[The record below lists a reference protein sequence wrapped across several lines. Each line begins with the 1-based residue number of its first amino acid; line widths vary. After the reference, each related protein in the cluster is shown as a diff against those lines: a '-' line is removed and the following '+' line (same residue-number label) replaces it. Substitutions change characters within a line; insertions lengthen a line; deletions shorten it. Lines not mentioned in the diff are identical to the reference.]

1 MKKFVLAIA
10 VLACSQVAIGAAP
23 AASQPRAQQGAQ
35 VRQTI
40 QLADGWRFIQD
51 ANVDGA
57 EKPEFDARQWSV
69 VQVPHTWNRVGF
81 YLPDPASRV
90 NRAEHIN
97 KVQGIGWY
105 RHTFTVPAGS
115 KGKRAWL
122 QFDAASRAAE
132 VWLNGTRLGEHKGGF
147 SRFRFDATAALKHS
161 APNVLAVRVDN
172 TAPAPG
178 SSTADLSPLAGDFF
192 VHGGLYRPASLVFT
206 DPVHIDMLDFG
217 GPGVY
222 ATTKSISG
230 KQAEVEV
237 RTKLRNDSGSPSSIR
252 LSAQLIDAR
261 GKSVASAVQNVA
273 LQPGEGLERPQ
284 TLKLGNARLWQGTED
299 PYLYTLRVEVRSAS
313 GKLLDSLDHAYGI
326 RQMRFDANQGFFL
339 NGKPLRLRG
348 VGFHQDQEG
357 KGWALGKQDV
367 EDSVAIIREMGA
379 NSIRLTH
386 YQHGQWIHELA
397 DRHGLILWD
406 EIGLVTAWTSTPGFV
421 ANIRQQLQELIRQ
434 NYNHASVAVWS
445 IANEVDFGSARPDF
459 LGGPTKSASSPMPLL
474 KMLNALAKTE
484 DPSRP
489 TTLATCCEESGMP
502 DVPTTVEAV
511 DLAGANRYFGWYSK
525 MPAELGPHLDML
537 RAKHPAQP
545 LAVTEYGAGGATS
558 IHTDDP
564 RGGPIDSR
572 GRTQPEGYLS
582 WLHEQTWPT
591 LAAKPYLWGT
601 WLWVGFDFAT
611 TRRQEGDSDDINT
624 KGLVTYDRKVKKDA
638 YFFYKANWTNTP
650 TVHINGRRYVDR
662 AYAVTDVHVYSNAP
676 STELTLNGRSLGA
689 RTDCPGR
696 VCVWPAVRLA
706 AGSNN
711 LLATGKFASG
721 EVRDAIQWKLADSSA
736 NAFRIDSGAILGA
749 SFGGQRFGSD
759 AFFEGGTA
767 GTANK
772 RGGRGSPPVI
782 VQIAGAQAQP
792 LVASFREG
800 AFKYRVPV
808 NNGQYTVTLTF
819 VEPSAAA
826 GERRFDVIAN
836 GARSLVD
843 VDIAVAAGAPLTAI
857 TRSFPVTVSNGLLE
871 LEFKP
876 TKGQAIVSAV
886 EISR

>member
-1 MKKFVLAIA
+1 MKKLVLA
-10 VLACSQVAIGAAP
+10 LAALTCWQGSGAATP
-23 AASQPRAQQGAQ
+23 AAAQPHKQNAASI
-35 VRQTI
+35 RQTI

-69 VQVPHTWNRVGF
+69 VQVPHTWNRVGV
-81 YLPDPASRV
+81 YLPDPASHI
-90 NRAEHIN
+90 NRPEHVN

-105 RHTFTVPAGS
+105 RHSFMVPADS

-122 QFDAASRAAE
+122 QFDAASRTAE

-147 SRFRFDATAALKHS
+147 ARFRFDASSALRHDG
-161 APNVLAVRVDN
+161 PNVLAVRVDN

-178 SSTADLSPLAGDFF
+178 SSTADVSPLAGDFF

-206 DPVHIDMLDFG
+206 DPVHIAMLDFG

-222 ATTKSISG
+222 ATTKSING
-230 KQAEVEV
+230 NQAEVEV
-237 RTKLRNDSGSPSSIR
+237 RTKLRNDSQSPSNVQ

-261 GKSVASAVQNVA
+261 GESVATAVEKIA
-273 LQPGEGLERPQ
+273 LQPEDGLERSQ
-284 TLKLGNARLWQGTED
+284 TLRLSKARLWQGTED
-299 PYLYTLRVEVRSAS
+299 PYLYILRVEVRSAS
-313 GKLLDSLDHAYGI
+313 GKLLDSLEQAFGI
-326 RQMRFDANQGFFL
+326 RQMRFDANKGFFL
-339 NGKPLRLRG
+339 NGKPLRLLG

-357 KGWALGKQDV
+357 KGWALNKQDV
-367 EDSVAIIREMGA
+367 EDSVAIMREMGA

-406 EIGLVTAWTSTPGFV
+406 EIGLVTAWTDTPGFV
-421 ANIRQQLQELIRQ
+421 ANVRQQLQELIRQ
-434 NYNHASVAVWS
+434 NYNHPSVAVWS

-459 LGGPTKSASSPMPLL
+459 LGGATKSVTSPMPLL
-474 KMLNALAKTE
+474 KMLDSLAKTE
-484 DPSRP
+484 DPSRL
-489 TTLATCCEESGMP
+489 TTLANCCEESGMP
-502 DVPTTVEAV
+502 DVPATVEAV

-525 MPAELGPHLDML
+525 TPAELGSHLDML
-537 RAKHPAQP
+537 RAKRPTQP

-564 RGGPIDSR
+564 LGGPIDAR

-582 WLHEQTWPT
+582 WLHEETWRT

-662 AYAVTDVHVYSNAP
+662 AYSVTDVRVYSNAP

-689 RTDCPGR
+689 KTDCAQR
-696 VCVWPAVRLA
+696 VCVWPAVRLT
-706 AGSNN
+706 AGGND
-711 LLATGKFASG
+711 LVATGKFASG
-721 EVRDAIQWKLADSSA
+721 QVHDAIRWTLAESSA
-736 NAFRIDSGAILGA
+736 TAFRIDSGAILGA

-759 AFFEGGTA
+759 AFFEGGVA

-772 RGGRGSPPVI
+772 RGGRGSPPVT
-782 VQIAGAQAQP
+782 VPIAGTPAQP

-800 AFKYRVPV
+800 AFKYRVPM
-808 NNGQYTVTLTF
+808 NNGAYTVALTF
-819 VEPSAAA
+819 VEPFAAA

-836 GARSLVD
+836 GTRSLADFD
-843 VDIAVAAGAPLTAI
+843 VAAAAGAQLTAI
-857 TRSFPVTVSNGLLE
+857 TRSFPVTVGNGMLE
-871 LEFKP
+871 LEFRP
-876 TKGQAIVSAV
+876 TKGKAIVSAV

>member
-10 VLACSQVAIGAAP
+10 ALACWQVAFGAAP
-23 AASQPRAQQGAQ
+23 AASQPRAQHGAQ

-40 QLADGWRFIQD
+40 QLSDGWRFIQD
-51 ANVDGA
+51 ANVEGA
-57 EKPEFDARQWSV
+57 EKPEFDARHWSV

-81 YLPDPASRV
+81 YLPDPASHV

-105 RHTFTVPAGS
+105 RHTFTAPAGS

-147 SRFRFDATAALKHS
+147 SRFRFDATAALNYG

-178 SSTADLSPLAGDFF
+178 SSTADLAPLAGDFF

-237 RTKLRNDSGSPSSIR
+237 RTKLRNDSQSPSNIQ
-252 LSAQLIDAR
+252 LSARLIDAR
-261 GKSVASAVQNVA
+261 GKSVASAVQKLA
-273 LQPGEGLERPQ
+273 LQPGEGLERAQ
-284 TLKLGNARLWQGTED
+284 TLKLSNARLWQGTED
-299 PYLYTLRVEVRSAS
+299 PYLYTLRAELRSAS
-313 GKLLDSLDHAYGI
+313 GKLLDAFDHAFGI
-326 RQMRFDANQGFFL
+326 RQMRFDADKGFFL
-339 NGKPLRLRG
+339 NGKPRRLLG

-357 KGWALGKQDV
+357 KGWALSRQDV

-386 YQHGQWIHELA
+386 YQHRQWIHELA

-434 NYNHASVAVWS
+434 NYNHPSVAVWS
-445 IANEVDFGSARPDF
+445 IANEVDFGSSRPDF

-474 KMLNALAKTE
+474 KMLNALAKSE

-525 MPAELGPHLDML
+525 TPAELGPHLDML

-564 RGGPIDSR
+564 LGGPIDSR

-624 KGLVTYDRKVKKDA
+624 KGLVTYDRKLKKDA

-662 AYAVTDVHVYSNAP
+662 AYAVTDVRVYSNAP

-689 RTDCPGR
+689 KSDCADR

-706 AGSNN
+706 AGSND

-721 EVRDAIQWKLADSSA
+721 EVQDAIQWKLAESAA
-736 NAFRIDSGAILGA
+736 NAFRIDSGAIVAASAGA
-749 SFGGQRFGSD
+749 NRYGSD
-759 AFFEGGTA
+759 AFFEGGAA
-767 GTANK
+767 GSANK
-772 RGGRGSPPVI
+772 PGGRGRAPVV
-782 VQIAGAQAQP
+782 VQISGTQAQP
-792 LVASFREG
+792 LVASYREG

-808 NNGQYTVTLTF
+808 NNGQYTVALTF

-836 GARSLVD
+836 GTRSLAD
-843 VDIAVAAGAPLTAI
+843 VDIAAAAGAPLTAI
-857 TRSFPVTVSNGLLE
+857 TRSFPVTVSKGLLE